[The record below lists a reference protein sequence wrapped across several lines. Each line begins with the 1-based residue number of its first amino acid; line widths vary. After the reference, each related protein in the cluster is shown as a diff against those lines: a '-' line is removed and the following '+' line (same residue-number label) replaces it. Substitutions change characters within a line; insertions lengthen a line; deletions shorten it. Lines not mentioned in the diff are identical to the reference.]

1 MLSWGGTYGAIRTAV
16 EHKQAES
23 KSVSHVHLR
32 YLNPLPKDLGDVMKG
47 FQKEYSFPELNL
59 GQLRLLI
66 RAEYLV
72 DAAGLNKIQGQ
83 PFHVFEVES
92 KIDELLRGD
101 I

>member
-1 MLSWGGTYGAIRTAV
+1 MLI
-16 EHKQAES
+16 
-23 KSVSHVHLR
+23 
-32 YLNPLPKDLGDVMKG
+32 
-47 FQKEYSFPELNL
+47 PELNL